1 MVAPAQSNARLK
13 THTGLN
19 TAMEEAPSYVLVF
32 PTVFARK
39 RIPQL
44 TANIKTIL
52 RIRGQEFRSVG
63 RDGDIILVHAND
75 PVFASSAIGLL
86 FGVRRV
92 AIARRAGNGLDEL
105 VSKIASVGGNLLL
118 RGERFLVTV
127 EGTTKG
133 FIAKDAE
140 VAATSKIIE
149 RKEELGAVPGTESRF
164 DKEIYAYVTPKNAY
178 VCIFSD
184 GGAGGVPT
192 QRDGRKDAACAV
204 YDELSAASCFE
215 CMRQGY
221 DVSITVFYKSRAG
234 LLNLA
239 RLLNRLI
246 PRMLRQEVELEFV
259 RMGGSI
265 SSAGKKYQDFVGAV
279 TRTMHNLQGP
289 GARMALAVP
298 PAAFPADVVDAHV
311 LYVTEHGMTP
321 LVPLAGTGEDGIYGI
336 ARELVLGDAGVK
348 RLEKEIATAATP
360 VAAPSGGAVRAGWQD
375 DAVRA
380 EPVQKVA
387 VRVGANNTHD
397 ILDSLYPGSSGSSRG
412 TRQITI

>member
-1 MVAPAQSNARLK
+1 
-13 THTGLN
+13 
-19 TAMEEAPSYVLVF
+19 MEEAPSYVLVF

-86 FGVRRV
+86 FGVRKV
-92 AIARRAGNGLDEL
+92 AIARRGGNGLDEL
-105 VSKIASVGGNLLL
+105 VSKIVSVGGNLLL

-140 VAATSKIIE
+140 VAATSGIIE

-164 DKEIYAYVTPKNAY
+164 DREIYAYVTPRNAY

-204 YDELSAASCFE
+204 YDELSAASCLE

-221 DVSITVFYKSRAG
+221 DVAITVFYKNRSG

-246 PRMLRQEVELEFV
+246 PRMLRQEVELGFV
-259 RMGGSI
+259 RMGSGGSRDRGG
-265 SSAGKKYQDFVGAV
+265 SSAGGKYQAFVGAV
-279 TRTMHNLQGP
+279 TGAMQAMQGP
-289 GARMALAVP
+289 GSRMALATP

-348 RLEKEIATAATP
+348 RLEKEIAMAAAAG
-360 VAAPSGGAVRAGWQD
+360 VAADAGWQD
-375 DAVRA
+375 GAAKA
-380 EPVQKVA
+380 EPVQKVT

-397 ILDSLYPGSSGSSRG
+397 ILDSLYPESSGSS
-412 TRQITI
+412 

>member
-1 MVAPAQSNARLK
+1 
-13 THTGLN
+13 
-19 TAMEEAPSYVLVF
+19 MEEAPSYVLVF

-86 FGVRRV
+86 FGVRKV

-105 VSKIASVGGNLLL
+105 VSKIVSVGGNLLL

-140 VAATSKIIE
+140 VAATSRIIE

-164 DKEIYAYVTPKNAY
+164 DREIYAYVTPRNAY

-204 YDELSAASCFE
+204 YDELSAASCLE

-221 DVSITVFYKSRAG
+221 DVSITVFYKNRAG

-246 PRMLRQEVELEFV
+246 PRMLRQEIELEFV
-259 RMGGSI
+259 RMGG
-265 SSAGKKYQDFVGAV
+265 GVGRGRGGRGVGGKYQAFVGAV
-279 TRTMHNLQGP
+279 TGAMQAMQGP
-289 GARMALAVP
+289 GSRMALATP

-311 LYVTEHGMTP
+311 LYVTEHGMMP

-348 RLEKEIATAATP
+348 RLEKEIAMAAT
-360 VAAPSGGAVRAGWQD
+360 AGGTADAGWQD
-375 DAVRA
+375 GTVRA
-380 EPVQKVA
+380 EPAQKVT

-397 ILDSLYPGSSGSSRG
+397 ILDSLYPESSGSS
-412 TRQITI
+412 

>member
-1 MVAPAQSNARLK
+1 
-13 THTGLN
+13 
-19 TAMEEAPSYVLVF
+19 MEEAPSYVLVF

-44 TANIKTIL
+44 TANIKAIL
-52 RIRGQEFRSVG
+52 RIRGQEFMSVG

-105 VSKIASVGGNLLL
+105 VSKIVSVGGNLLL

-127 EGTTKG
+127 EGATKG

-140 VAATSKIIE
+140 VAATSRIIE
-149 RKEELGAVPGTESRF
+149 RKEELGAVPGTAGRF
-164 DKEIYAYVTPKNAY
+164 DREIYAYVTPKDAY

-239 RLLNRLI
+239 RMLNRLI

-259 RMGGSI
+259 RIKGGGAKDGGGRG
-265 SSAGKKYQDFVGAV
+265 AGGKYQSFVGAV
-279 TRTMHNLQGP
+279 TGAMQDLQGP
-289 GARMALAVP
+289 GARMALATP

-311 LYVTEHGMTP
+311 LYVTEQGMTP

-336 ARELVLGDAGVK
+336 ARELVLGDAGIK
-348 RLEKEIATAATP
+348 RLEKEIAMAAT
-360 VAAPSGGAVRAGWQD
+360 AGGTAKAGWQD
-375 DAVRA
+375 GTGRA
-380 EPVQKVA
+380 GPVQKVT

-397 ILDSLYPGSSGSSRG
+397 ILDSLYPESSGPSRG

>member
-1 MVAPAQSNARLK
+1 
-13 THTGLN
+13 
-19 TAMEEAPSYVLVF
+19 MEEAPSYVLVF

-52 RIRGQEFRSVG
+52 RIRGQEFRSVV

-92 AIARRAGNGLDEL
+92 AIARRGGNGLDEL

-140 VAATSKIIE
+140 VAATSRIIE

-164 DKEIYAYVTPKNAY
+164 DREIYAYVTPRNAY

-259 RMGGSI
+259 RIGGGAKDGGSRGRGGRG
-265 SSAGKKYQDFVGAV
+265 AGRKYQDFVGAV
-279 TRTMHNLQGP
+279 TRAMQGLQGP

-311 LYVTEHGMTP
+311 LYVTEHGMAP

-348 RLEKEIATAATP
+348 RLEKEIAMAATS
-360 VAAPSGGAVRAGWQD
+360 VVSSAGGTARAGLRD
-375 DAVRA
+375 GTARA
-380 EPVQKVA
+380 GPVQKVA

-397 ILDSLYPGSSGSSRG
+397 ILDSLYPESSGPSRG

>member
-1 MVAPAQSNARLK
+1 
-13 THTGLN
+13 
-19 TAMEEAPSYVLVF
+19 MEEAPSYVLVF

-86 FGVRRV
+86 FGVRKV
-92 AIARRAGNGLDEL
+92 AIARRGGNGLDEL
-105 VSKIASVGGNLLL
+105 VSKIVSVGGNLLL

-140 VAATSKIIE
+140 VAATSRIIE

-164 DKEIYAYVTPKNAY
+164 DREIYAYVTPKNAY

-204 YDELSAASCFE
+204 YDELSAASCLE

-246 PRMLRQEVELEFV
+246 PRMLRQEVELGFV
-259 RMGGSI
+259 RMGGGGSRGRGG
-265 SSAGKKYQDFVGAV
+265 SSAGGKYQAFVGAV
-279 TRTMHNLQGP
+279 TGAMQAMQGP
-289 GARMALAVP
+289 GARMALATP

-348 RLEKEIATAATP
+348 RLEKEISMAATA
-360 VAAPSGGAVRAGWQD
+360 GGTAGAGWQD
-375 DAVRA
+375 GTAGA
-380 EPVQKVA
+380 EPVQKVT

-397 ILDSLYPGSSGSSRG
+397 ILDSLYPESSGSSRG
-412 TRQITI
+412 TGQITI

>member
-1 MVAPAQSNARLK
+1 
-13 THTGLN
+13 
-19 TAMEEAPSYVLVF
+19 MEEAPSYVLVF

-52 RIRGQEFRSVG
+52 KIRGQEFRSVG

-92 AIARRAGNGLDEL
+92 AIARRAGNGFDEL
-105 VSKIASVGGNLLL
+105 VSKIVSVGGNLLL

-140 VAATSKIIE
+140 VAATSRIIE
-149 RKEELGAVPGTESRF
+149 RKKELGAVPGTESRF
-164 DKEIYAYVTPKNAY
+164 DREIYAYVTPRNSY

-239 RLLNRLI
+239 RLLNRLV

-259 RMGGSI
+259 RMGGGGSRGRGGRG
-265 SSAGKKYQDFVGAV
+265 AGGKYQAFVGAV
-279 TRTMHNLQGP
+279 TGAMHTMQEP
-289 GARMALAVP
+289 GSRVALATP

-311 LYVTEHGMTP
+311 LYVAEHGMTP
-321 LVPLAGTGEDGIYGI
+321 LVPLAGTDEDGIYGI
-336 ARELVLGDAGVK
+336 ARELVLGDAGIK
-348 RLEKEIATAATP
+348 RLEKEIATAAT
-360 VAAPSGGAVRAGWQD
+360 AGGTAGAGWQD
-375 DAVRA
+375 GTAKA
-380 EPVQKVA
+380 EPAQKVT

-397 ILDSLYPGSSGSSRG
+397 ILDSLYPESSGPSRG
-412 TRQITI
+412 AKQITI

>member
-1 MVAPAQSNARLK
+1 
-13 THTGLN
+13 
-19 TAMEEAPSYVLVF
+19 MEEAPSYVLVF

-52 RIRGQEFRSVG
+52 GIRGQEFRSVG

-127 EGTTKG
+127 EGTTRG

-140 VAATSKIIE
+140 VAATSRIIE

-164 DKEIYAYVTPKNAY
+164 DREIYAYVTPKSAY

-184 GGAGGVPT
+184 VGGGGVPT

-239 RLLNRLI
+239 RMLNRLI

-259 RMGGSI
+259 RMGGGGGVAKGGGSRGRGGRG
-265 SSAGKKYQDFVGAV
+265 AGKKYQDFVGSV
-279 TRTMHNLQGP
+279 TRTMHDLQGP
-289 GARMALAVP
+289 GARIALAVP

-348 RLEKEIATAATP
+348 RLEKEIATAAS
-360 VAAPSGGAVRAGWQD
+360 VAAPAGGTAGAEWQD
-375 DAVRA
+375 DTAGA
-380 EPVQKVA
+380 EPVQRVA

>member
-1 MVAPAQSNARLK
+1 
-13 THTGLN
+13 
-19 TAMEEAPSYVLVF
+19 MEEAPSYVLVF

-52 RIRGQEFRSVG
+52 RIRGQEFKSVG

-92 AIARRAGNGLDEL
+92 AIARRAGNGFDEL
-105 VSKIASVGGNLLL
+105 VSKIVSVGGNLLL

-140 VAATSKIIE
+140 VAATSRIIE

-164 DKEIYAYVTPKNAY
+164 DREIYAYVTPRNAY

-204 YDELSAASCFE
+204 YDELSAASCLE

-246 PRMLRQEVELEFV
+246 PRMLRQEIELEFV
-259 RMGGSI
+259 RMGGGGSRGRGGRG
-265 SSAGKKYQDFVGAV
+265 AGGRYQDFVGAV
-279 TRTMHNLQGP
+279 TGAMQAMQGP
-289 GARMALAVP
+289 GSRMALATP

-311 LYVTEHGMTP
+311 LYVVEHGMTP

-336 ARELVLGDAGVK
+336 ARELVLGDAGIK
-348 RLEKEIATAATP
+348 RLEKEIAMAAT
-360 VAAPSGGAVRAGWQD
+360 AGGTADAGWQD
-375 DAVRA
+375 GTAKA
-380 EPVQKVA
+380 EPAQKVT

-397 ILDSLYPGSSGSSRG
+397 ILDSLYPESSGPSRG
-412 TRQITI
+412 TKQITI